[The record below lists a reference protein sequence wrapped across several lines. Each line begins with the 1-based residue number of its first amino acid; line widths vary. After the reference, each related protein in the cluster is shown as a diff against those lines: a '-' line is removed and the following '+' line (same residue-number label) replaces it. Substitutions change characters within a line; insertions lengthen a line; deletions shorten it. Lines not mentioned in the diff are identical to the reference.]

1 MRLHAFLSVQ
11 LGHPQ
16 VQPEDLVGRTIMKIK
31 KSVENIIFICHIEV
45 ASLSLISL
53 VQCPFLLHQELIK
66 PAIISLG

>member
-16 VQPEDLVGRTIMKIK
+16 VQPEDLDGQTIMKIK

-45 ASLSLISL
+45 AL
-53 VQCPFLLHQELIK
+53 
-66 PAIISLG
+66 A